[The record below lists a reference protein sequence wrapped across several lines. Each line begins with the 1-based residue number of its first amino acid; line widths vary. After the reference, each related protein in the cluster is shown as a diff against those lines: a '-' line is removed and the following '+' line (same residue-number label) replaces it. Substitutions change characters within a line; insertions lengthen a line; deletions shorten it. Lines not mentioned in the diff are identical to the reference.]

1 MLHKILIDAAVP
13 YIQGVFEPYF
23 EQVIYVPGASIDRAL
38 AADADAMVIRTR
50 TKCNAA
56 LLEGSKVQA
65 IATATIGMDHIDAQW
80 CAAHGIDAFNAPGC
94 NADGVMEWV
103 FAALK
108 VFEQRGVGGF
118 ISRTGRD
125 TRSDAAK
132 VFENSGGGFISRTGE
147 DSHANTDGAVVCD
160 TCGSPSVQLTL
171 GVIGVGQV
179 GHRVADMGR
188 RRGFRVLENDP
199 PLAAKGTDR
208 ELVDL
213 DTLLEQSDIVTVHIP
228 LWPENRDFASDDFF
242 EKMKSGAIFLN
253 ASRGGIVDEEALLKH
268 RSKLSG
274 LAVDVW
280 KGEPAINPDLLS
292 AADIATPHIAGY
304 TKVGKVNGTVASVR
318 GIARHFGISQLE
330 NFSIQHSYKPYD
342 IDGYDILADDAAL
355 RSDPSQFESLR
366 NHYNL
371 RG

>member
-1 MLHKILIDAAVP
+1 MLHKILIDSAVP

-23 EQVIYVPGASIDRAL
+23 EQVVYVPGADID
-38 AADADAMVIRTR
+38 AAMARDADAMVIRTR

-56 LLEGSKVQA
+56 LLEGSSVQA
-65 IATATIGMDHIDAQW
+65 IATATIGMDHIDADW

-108 VFEQRGVGGF
+108 VFSQKRFLKG
-118 ISRTGRD
+118 
-125 TRSDAAK
+125 
-132 VFENSGGGFISRTGE
+132 
-147 DSHANTDGAVVCD
+147 
-160 TCGSPSVQLTL
+160 LTL

-199 PLAAKGTDR
+199 PLEAKGTTR
-208 ELVDL
+208 NLVPL
-213 DTLLEQSDIVTVHIP
+213 DYLLDQSDIVTVHIP
-228 LWPENRDFASDDFF
+228 LWPENRDFAGDDFF
-242 EKMKSGAIFLN
+242 NRIKSGAIFLN
-253 ASRGGIVDEEALLKH
+253 ASRGGIVDETALLKN
-268 RSKLSG
+268 RFKLGG

-280 KGEPAINPDLLS
+280 KGEPAINLDLLE

-318 GIARHFGISQLE
+318 GIARHFGIKELE
-330 NFSIQHSYKPYD
+330 NFSIQHCYKSYD

-355 RSDPSQFESLR
+355 RADPSQFESLR

>member
-1 MLHKILIDAAVP
+1 MLHKIVIDAAVP

-23 EQVIYVPGASIDRAL
+23 QEVLYVPGASIDRAM

-56 LLEGSKVQA
+56 LLEGTAVQA

-80 CAAHGIDAFNAPGC
+80 CAANGIDAFNAPGC

-108 VFEQRGVGGF
+108 VFEQKRPLKG
-118 ISRTGRD
+118 
-125 TRSDAAK
+125 
-132 VFENSGGGFISRTGE
+132 
-147 DSHANTDGAVVCD
+147 
-160 TCGSPSVQLTL
+160 LTL

-199 PLAAKGTDR
+199 PLQAKGTDR
-208 ELVDL
+208 ELVEL
-213 DTLLEQSDIVTVHIP
+213 DTLLAQSDIVTVHIP
-228 LWPENRDFASDDFF
+228 LWPENRDFAGDDFF
-242 EKMKSGAIFLN
+242 EKMKFGAIFLN
-253 ASRGGIVDEEALLKH
+253 ASRGGIVEEAALLKH

-280 KGEPAINPDLLS
+280 KGEPAINPELLA

-318 GIARHFGISQLE
+318 GIARHFGIPELE
-330 NFSIQHSYKPYD
+330 KFSIQHSYKPYD

-355 RSDPSQFESLR
+355 RADPSAFESLR